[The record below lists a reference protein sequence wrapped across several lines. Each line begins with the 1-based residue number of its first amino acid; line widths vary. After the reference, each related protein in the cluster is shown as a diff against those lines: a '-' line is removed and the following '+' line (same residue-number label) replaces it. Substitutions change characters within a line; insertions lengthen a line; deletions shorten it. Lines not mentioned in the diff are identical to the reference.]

1 MNDGVYNEDGNGRDG
16 TEIDVYESLCGGDLL
31 PNAVS
36 SNLHYDG
43 YNDAHEAMGDVKV
56 LLKNNPY
63 EEYNT
68 YGVEWNENES
78 PIDTGQILA
87 DNMAV
92 QLCITRPD
100 GEQSGWYSM
109 IKIDAEDKYYYT
121 LQAWDTAVAG
131 IATVVVR
138 WHDTTIAEENRP
150 EYPSDEASF
159 IVDNG
164 KIAQPL
170 NISSENYNEIVLQFI
185 TPLSAQ
191 AFRKYNANALPDT
204 VIYSADGAKT
214 APALYFNFTHDVV
227 DIVPSVLN
235 KGSSYDRVTNSR
247 DGILL
252 VNKMGDVFT
261 EAFITTI
268 GKIYIRTFIGSAG
281 EFKDIFEE
289 YQIKNVEQ
297 QRSINGLINLIVEK
311 VNYTDIIDNLE
322 SDEFGKVLSA
332 RQGKV
337 LNEAITAEKTARTG
351 ADEKLQESINE
362 LDKRTLVYFT
372 ADDDGNVYANQ
383 VGGE

>member
-1 MNDGVYNEDGNGRDG
+1 MRIVLSSDGSVELLRGEKVRRGQ
-16 TEIDVYESLCGGDLL
+16 DL
-31 PNAVS
+31 S
-36 SNLHYDG
+36 RRIY
-43 YNDAHEAMGDVKV
+43 
-56 LLKNNPY
+56 
-63 EEYNT
+63 
-68 YGVEWNENES
+68 VEWNENES

-109 IKIDAEDKYYYT
+109 IKVDAEDKYYYT

-138 WHDTTIAEENRP
+138 WHDITIAEEVRP

-191 AFRKYNANALPDT
+191 AFRKYNVNALPDT
-204 VIYSADGAKT
+204 ITYSADGAKT

-235 KGSSYDRVTNSR
+235 QGNSYDRVINSR

-252 VNKMGDVFT
+252 VNKMGDIFT

-268 GKIYIRTFIGSAG
+268 GKIYIRTFVGSAG

-322 SDEFGKVLSA
+322 SDEFRKVLSA

-337 LNEAITAEKTARTG
+337 LSEAITAEKTARTG
-351 ADEKLQESINE
+351 ADEKLQASINE
-362 LDKRTLVYFT
+362 LKERTLVYFT

>member
-1 MNDGVYNEDGNGRDG
+1 MRIVLSSDGSVELLRGERVRRGQ
-16 TEIDVYESLCGGDLL
+16 DL
-31 PNAVS
+31 S
-36 SNLHYDG
+36 RRIY
-43 YNDAHEAMGDVKV
+43 
-56 LLKNNPY
+56 
-63 EEYNT
+63 
-68 YGVEWNENES
+68 VEWNENES

-109 IKIDAEDKYYYT
+109 VKIDAEDKYYYT

-235 KGSSYDRVTNSR
+235 KGSSYDRVTSSR

>member
-1 MNDGVYNEDGNGRDG
+1 MKIVLGSDGSIELTRGEHITRGQDKSRQVF
-16 TEIDVYESLCGGDLL
+16 
-31 PNAVS
+31 
-36 SNLHYDG
+36 
-43 YNDAHEAMGDVKV
+43 
-56 LLKNNPY
+56 
-63 EEYNT
+63 
-68 YGVEWNENES
+68 VEWAEGVS
-78 PIDTGQILA
+78 PIDTGQFLA
-87 DNMAV
+87 DNMV
-92 QLCITRPD
+92 VEMCITRPD
-100 GEQSGWYSM
+100 GEQSGWLTAVKVDGE
-109 IKIDAEDKYYYT
+109 IKYLYI
-121 LQAWDTAVAG
+121 LQAWDTAVSGQASLQ
-131 IATVVVR
+131 VR
-138 WHDTTIAEENRP
+138 WYDITQEESNRII
-150 EYPSDEASF
+150 EVSNEAFF

-191 AFRKYNANALPDT
+191 AFRKYNVNALPDT
-204 VIYSADGAKT
+204 ITYSADGAKT

-235 KGSSYDRVTNSR
+235 QGNSYDRVINSR

-268 GKIYIRTFIGSAG
+268 GKIYIRTFVGSAG

-322 SDEFGKVLSA
+322 SDEFRKVLSA

-337 LNEAITAEKTARTG
+337 LSEAITAEKTARTG
-351 ADEKLQESINE
+351 ADDKLQASINE
-362 LDKRTLVYFT
+362 LKERTLVYFT

>member
-1 MNDGVYNEDGNGRDG
+1 MRIVLSSDGSVELLRGERVRRGQ
-16 TEIDVYESLCGGDLL
+16 DL
-31 PNAVS
+31 S
-36 SNLHYDG
+36 RRIY
-43 YNDAHEAMGDVKV
+43 
-56 LLKNNPY
+56 
-63 EEYNT
+63 
-68 YGVEWNENES
+68 VEWNENES

-100 GEQSGWYSM
+100 GEQSGWYST

-138 WHDTTIAEENRP
+138 WHDITIAAEIRP

-204 VIYSADGAKT
+204 ITYSADGAKT

-235 KGSSYDRVTNSR
+235 QGNSYDRVINSR

-268 GKIYIRTFIGSAG
+268 GKIYIRTFVGSAG

-311 VNYTDIIDNLE
+311 VNYSDIILKYG
-322 SDEFGKVLSA
+322 GKDCGSGKA
-332 RQGKV
+332 RLKRGGKHRDICGRG
-337 LNEAITAEKTARTG
+337 L
-351 ADEKLQESINE
+351 
-362 LDKRTLVYFT
+362 
-372 ADDDGNVYANQ
+372 
-383 VGGE
+383 

>member
-1 MNDGVYNEDGNGRDG
+1 MKIVLGSDGSIELTRGEHITRGQDKSRQVF
-16 TEIDVYESLCGGDLL
+16 
-31 PNAVS
+31 
-36 SNLHYDG
+36 
-43 YNDAHEAMGDVKV
+43 
-56 LLKNNPY
+56 
-63 EEYNT
+63 
-68 YGVEWNENES
+68 VEWAEGVS
-78 PIDTGQILA
+78 PIDTGQFLA
-87 DNMAV
+87 DNMV
-92 QLCITRPD
+92 VEMCITRPD
-100 GEQSGWYSM
+100 GEQSGWLTAVKVDGE
-109 IKIDAEDKYYYT
+109 IKYLYI
-121 LQAWDTAVAG
+121 LQAWDTAVSGQASLQ
-131 IATVVVR
+131 VR
-138 WHDTTIAEENRP
+138 WYDITQEESSRII
-150 EYPSDEASF
+150 EASNEAFF

-170 NISSENYNEIVLQFI
+170 NLSSENYNDIVLRFI
-185 TPLSAQ
+185 TPLSTQ
-191 AFRKYNANALPDT
+191 AFRKYNINALPDT
-204 VIYSADGAKT
+204 VAYEPDGAKT

>member
-1 MNDGVYNEDGNGRDG
+1 MRIVLSSDGSVELLRGERITRGQ
-16 TEIDVYESLCGGDLL
+16 DL
-31 PNAVS
+31 S
-36 SNLHYDG
+36 RRIY
-43 YNDAHEAMGDVKV
+43 
-56 LLKNNPY
+56 
-63 EEYNT
+63 
-68 YGVEWNENES
+68 VEWNENES

-131 IATVVVR
+131 IANVQVR
-138 WHDTTIAEENRP
+138 WYDIDLLKTDIKTDICEECGNQEPESGRPIYTAE
-150 EYPSDEASF
+150 EASF

-372 ADDDGNVYANQ
+372 ADNDGNVYANQ

>member
-1 MNDGVYNEDGNGRDG
+1 M
-16 TEIDVYESLCGGDLL
+16 
-31 PNAVS
+31 
-36 SNLHYDG
+36 
-43 YNDAHEAMGDVKV
+43 
-56 LLKNNPY
+56 
-63 EEYNT
+63 
-68 YGVEWNENES
+68 
-78 PIDTGQILA
+78 
-87 DNMAV
+87 
-92 QLCITRPD
+92 
-100 GEQSGWYSM
+100 
-109 IKIDAEDKYYYT
+109 
-121 LQAWDTAVAG
+121 
-131 IATVVVR
+131 
-138 WHDTTIAEENRP
+138 
-150 EYPSDEASF
+150 
-159 IVDNG
+159 
-164 KIAQPL
+164 
-170 NISSENYNEIVLQFI
+170 
-185 TPLSAQ
+185 
-191 AFRKYNANALPDT
+191 
-204 VIYSADGAKT
+204 
-214 APALYFNFTHDVV
+214 
-227 DIVPSVLN
+227 
-235 KGSSYDRVTNSR
+235 
-247 DGILL
+247 L